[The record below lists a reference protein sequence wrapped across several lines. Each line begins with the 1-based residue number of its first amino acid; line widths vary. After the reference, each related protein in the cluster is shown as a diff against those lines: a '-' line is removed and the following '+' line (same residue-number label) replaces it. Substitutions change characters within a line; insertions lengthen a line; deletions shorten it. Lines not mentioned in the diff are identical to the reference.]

1 LAAHLGGVGNH
12 DDDDDNDDDDDDDD
26 DEDVNDDDDDDDDDE
41 HDDDDDDDD
50 DPSSAPHPT
59 APTLTQTISPTH
71 SSSVGISMIGG
82 LQTRQPFSMSKPIG

>member
-12 DDDDDNDDDDDDDD
+12 DDDDDNDRDEHDD
-26 DEDVNDDDDDDDDDE
+26 DEDVNDDDDDDDE
-41 HDDDDDDDD
+41 HDDDNDDD
-50 DPSSAPHPT
+50 DPSSAAHPT